1 MKNIR
6 IHFDSYMRW
15 KAYLIVLICIMVGF
29 VYGNVIVNQ
38 DKPLTVFAASNS
50 SSVKKNIKKLK
61 GKALVEKA
69 TWNDKGGVW
78 KNEKIT
84 IKLKYST
91 LKQKKLIYKKIS
103 KKVRK
108 QFRKM
113 TYQIQISNSPS
124 FNTKYKETLY
134 SKGQK
139 GLNLDGTVRGVNKK
153 RFTVKAGEVLT
164 HDEIVRYKQG
174 EEIKLYVRVRPY
186 ISKSKAGKW
195 SKVVTVSLKEEDK
208 KEYIP
213 DDAIGTYVTVFSCG
227 DMELK
232 ADGTTIYNID
242 LRTDYGMDWFKD
254 VTVLVENVTPPKWKG
269 VYTENICKQLQII
282 PNSIDISDYKFES
295 VAKGPTEA
303 YPAYNQMTLNIKV
316 SMDVMCI
323 KITILKDGVEIPL
336 RDYGVTTKQEHI
348 IWWSCLDD
356 SPKLVELCRLVRKQ
370 IEDEL
375 WTEDMSKS
383 DKLYAIGSYLETI
396 NYYVPEYYPDIN
408 DWEYKGTRSPIADGI
423 GGNIMCTQGA
433 WGTCWMVSD
442 LVYYAEDLGIPLV
455 SYEEGI
461 EGRIEGEYV
470 EGVEQKEC
478 VYFGYKETSSNPS
491 AAMHMTLYYNTD
503 EIDECWRLAE
513 NNEWESYI
521 GYVRCTYDIQGKD
534 AGSELT
540 RTPIVLK

>member
-1 MKNIR
+1 MANKKVKFNKGIKMMR
-6 IHFDSYMRW
+6 YMII
-15 KAYLIVLICIMVGF
+15 LLCIMVGCMS
-29 VYGNVIVNQ
+29 GNVMENQ
-38 DKPLTVFAASNS
+38 GKFMKVYAASNHT
-50 SSVKKNIKKLK
+50 SVKKNIKKLK
-61 GKALVEKA
+61 GKASVEKV
-69 TWNDKGGVW
+69 TWEDKGIY
-78 KNEKIT
+78 KNEKVT

-91 LKQKKLIYKKIS
+91 QKQKKSTYKKIS

-124 FNTKYKETLY
+124 FNTKYKETFY
-134 SKGQK
+134 SKKQK
-139 GLNLDGTVRGVNKK
+139 GLNLDGKMSGVNKK
-153 RFTVKAGEVLT
+153 DFTVKVGEVFSYE
-164 HDEIVRYKQG
+164 EIISYKHG
-174 EEIKLYVRVRPY
+174 EEVKLYVRVRPY

-195 SKVVTVSLKEEDK
+195 SKVITVLLKEEDK

-227 DMELK
+227 DTELK
-232 ADGTTIYNID
+232 ADGTATYNID

-282 PNSIDISDYKFES
+282 PNSIAISDYKFES

-303 YPAYNQMTLNIKV
+303 YPAYNQMTLDIIV
-316 SMDVMCI
+316 SMDVMCF
-323 KITILKDGVEIPL
+323 KITILKDGVEVPL

-396 NYYVPEYYPDIN
+396 NYYVPEYYPNIN
-408 DWEYKGTRSPIADGI
+408 DWEYKGTRSPIANGI
-423 GGNIMCTQGA
+423 GGNIMCAQGA

-461 EGRIEGEYV
+461 AGRIDGEYV
-470 EGVEQKEC
+470 EGIEQKEC
-478 VYFGYKETSSNPS
+478 VYFGYKETSSNPE
-491 AAMHMTLYYNTD
+491 AAMHMTLYHNTD
-503 EIDECWRLAE
+503 EIGECWRLKE

-521 GYVRCTYDIQGKD
+521 GYVRRTYNIQGRDD
-534 AGSELT
+534 ATQVTG
-540 RTPIVLK
+540 TPIVLK

>member
-1 MKNIR
+1 MKKKSV
-6 IHFDSYMRW
+6 HFNKSMKW
-15 KAYLIVLICIMVGF
+15 KRYLIVLICVMIGCM
-29 VYGNVIVNQ
+29 YGNVIGNQ
-38 DKPLTVFAASNS
+38 GKSMKVYAASNYT
-50 SSVKKNIKKLK
+50 SVKKNIKKLK
-61 GKALVEKA
+61 GKASVEKA
-69 TWNDKGGVW
+69 TWEDKGGIW
-78 KNEKIT
+78 KNEKVT

-91 LKQKKLIYKKIS
+91 QKQKKSIYKKIS

-113 TYQIQISNSPS
+113 TYQIQICNSPS
-124 FNTKYKETLY
+124 FNTKHKATFY
-134 SKGQK
+134 SKKQK
-139 GLNLDGTVRGVNKK
+139 GLNLDGKVRGVNTKS
-153 RFTVKAGEVLT
+153 FTVKVGEVLT
-164 HDEIVRYKQG
+164 YEEIASYKQG

-195 SKVVTVSLKEEDK
+195 SKTVTVSLKEEDK

-227 DMELK
+227 DTELK
-232 ADGTTIYNID
+232 ADGTTTYNID

-269 VYTENICKQLQII
+269 VYTESICKQLQII
-282 PNSIDISDYKFES
+282 PNSIAISDYKFES

-303 YPAYNQMTLNIKV
+303 YPAYNQMTFNIKV

-323 KITILKDGVEIPL
+323 KITILKDGVEVPL
-336 RDYGVTTKQEHI
+336 HDYGVTTKQEHI

-356 SPKLVELCRLVRKQ
+356 SPKLVELYSLVRKQ

-375 WTEDMSKS
+375 WKEDMSKS
-383 DKLYAIGSYLETI
+383 DKLHAIGSYFETI

-442 LVYYAEDLGIPLV
+442 LVYYAADLGIPLV
-455 SYEEGI
+455 LYEEGI
-461 EGRIEGEYV
+461 AGRIDGEYV
-470 EGVEQKEC
+470 EGIEQKEC
-478 VYFGYKETSSNPS
+478 VYFGYKETSSNPE
-491 AAMHMTLYYNTD
+491 AAMHMTLYHNTD
-503 EIDECWRLAE
+503 EIGECWRLTE

-521 GYVRCTYDIQGKD
+521 GYVRCTYDIQGKME
-534 AGSELT
+534 GEELT
-540 RTPIVLK
+540 GTPIVLK